1 MSRVQA
7 GGHVAIFVGP
17 SVSAEEVRSAWAL
30 PEPARSDLRL
40 ELLPPVSQGDVASLV
55 RRSPQAI
62 GIIDG
67 YFDRVPAVWHKEILW
82 AMSRGVHVFGAASM
96 GALRAAE
103 LARFGMRG
111 VGVIFEAFE
120 SDTLQDDDEVAVAH
134 AGPEDG
140 YRSLSVALVDIRATL
155 RRAVDQGIVTADLAE
170 ALIEHSRSLF
180 YPRRQF
186 DALLAWGAAQGDSE
200 DPSWTARIEALEAWL
215 PQGRVRQKRLDAL
228 AMVRAMAEFLA
239 DGPEAMQVRY
249 PFHATSTW
257 RDLQSSLL
265 EQRPLD
271 GRAGA
276 ETLPEGA
283 LLDELRLLGA
293 PYRRLRGEALTRLLA
308 LEAAEVHGLQ
318 TGRSA
323 ASRRLALQDWRRH
336 MGLTDDAAWNE
347 WLEAQGSTTAQME
360 RILGDER
367 RAQKMMTYAE
377 DPLEGQLL
385 DDLRRHG
392 HLASLRQRAR
402 RKEEVL
408 AQQGLSRVELQ
419 EHGPD
424 DESLWQ
430 WYFGTRLNLERP
442 EEERPEDLAAYAHAH
457 DFKDVKEL
465 RWTVLREYLLQTLC
479 DDEIVRRPPKLPD

>member
-1 MSRVQA
+1 MSSSRGDAQQ
-7 GGHVAIFVGP
+7 GGDVALFVGP
-17 SVSAEEVRSAWAL
+17 SVSAAEIQLAWKL
-30 PEPARSDLRL
+30 PGVDQSELTL

-55 RRSPQAI
+55 QRGPRAI

-111 VGVIFEAFE
+111 VGAIFEAFE
-120 SDTLQDDDEVAVAH
+120 SDALQDDDEVTVAH
-134 AGPEDG
+134 AGPEDS
-140 YRSLSVALVDIRATL
+140 YRALSVALVDIRATL
-155 RRAVDQGIVTADLAE
+155 RRAVDEGVVESPLGD
-170 ALIEHSRSLF
+170 ALIEHARSLF
-180 YPRRQF
+180 YPRRDF
-186 DALLAWGAAQGDSE
+186 EALLSWGTEQGWGQPVE
-200 DPSWTARIEALEAWL
+200 TLKAWL
-215 PQGRVRQKRLDAL
+215 PEGRVRQKRLDAL
-228 AMVRAMAEFLA
+228 AMVRQMAEFLST
-239 DGPEAMQVRY
+239 GPEAMEVRY
-249 PFHATSTW
+249 PFHATTSW
-257 RDLQSSLL
+257 RDLQRSLV

-318 TGRSA
+318 IGRSTTA
-323 ASRRLALQDWRRH
+323 RRQALLDWRRR
-336 MGLTDDAAWNE
+336 MGLTDDAAWQD
-347 WLEAQGSTTAQME
+347 WRQAQGTSASQME

-367 RAQKMMTYAE
+367 RAQKMMAYAQ

-385 DDLRRHG
+385 DDLRRLG
-392 HLASLRQRAR
+392 HLAFLRERAR

-408 AQQGLSRVELQ
+408 AQQGLSRVELKDQ
-419 EHGPD
+419 GPD
-424 DESLWQ
+424 DAALWN
-430 WYFGTRLNLERP
+430 WYFTSRLDTELP
-442 EEERPEDLAAYAHAH
+442 TDLTVYAHEH
-457 DFKDVKEL
+457 DFKDVNEL

-479 DDEIVRRPPKLPD
+479 DDEIVGCPSELSR

>member
-1 MSRVQA
+1 MSA
-7 GGHVAIFVGP
+7 GQDAHRQDAHVALFIGP
-17 SVSAEEVRSAWAL
+17 SVSADEVRAAWTL
-30 PEPARSDLRL
+30 PGVTL

-55 RRSPQAI
+55 RRGPQAI

-111 VGVIFEAFE
+111 VGAIFDAFAG
-120 SDTLQDDDEVAVAH
+120 DVLQDDDEVTVAH

-140 YRSLSVALVDIRATL
+140 YRALSVALVDIRATL
-155 RRAVDQGIVTADLAE
+155 RRAVDEAIVEASLAE
-170 ALIEHSRSLF
+170 ALVEHAQSLF
-180 YPRRQF
+180 YPRRHF
-186 DALLAWGAAQGDSE
+186 EALLAWGAVQAESE
-200 DPSWTARIEALEAWL
+200 SPPQLASSWPRQLDALTAWL
-215 PQGRVRQKRLDAL
+215 PEGRVRQKRHDAL
-228 AMVRAMAEFLA
+228 SMVRAMGDFLGA
-239 DGPEAMQVRY
+239 RPEAMEVSY
-249 PFHATSTW
+249 PFHATTTW
-257 RDLQSSLL
+257 RDLQRSLV
-265 EQRPLD
+265 EERPLD

-293 PYRRLRGEALTRLLA
+293 PYRELRGEALTRLLA

-323 ASRRLALQDWRRH
+323 ASRDAALQAWRRQ
-336 MGLTDDAAWNE
+336 MDLTDDGAWNR
-347 WLEAQGSTTAQME
+347 WLTEQGTTPSQMG
-360 RILGDER
+360 RILGDAR
-367 RAQKMMTYAE
+367 RARKMMTYAE

-385 DDLRRHG
+385 DDLKRLG
-392 HLASLRQRAR
+392 HLASLRQRSR

-419 EHGPD
+419 DQGPGD
-424 DESLWQ
+424 DALWN
-430 WYFGTRLNLERP
+430 WYFTSRLGTDVP
-442 EEERPEDLAAYAHAH
+442 TDLAIYAREH

-465 RWTVLREYLLQTLC
+465 RWTVLREYLVQTLC
-479 DDEIVRRPPKLPD
+479 DDEMVGRPFELS